1 MRFLKFL
8 LISFGKNYILSTSI
22 IFFDKTCIFYGIRR
36 NPTDSG
42 KFHGEKG
49 DFL

>member
-22 IFFDKTCIFYGIRR
+22 IFFDKTCIFLR